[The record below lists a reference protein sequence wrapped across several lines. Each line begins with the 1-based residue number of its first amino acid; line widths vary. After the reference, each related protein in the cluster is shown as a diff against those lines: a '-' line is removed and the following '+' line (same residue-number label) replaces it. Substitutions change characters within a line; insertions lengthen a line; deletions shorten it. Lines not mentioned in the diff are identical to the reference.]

1 MFDHFTTLCMG
12 GLSGNKIS
20 VFFFY
25 LLESS
30 DKVYKLWSSL
40 NAILEN
46 HFIEIDSSIMTNY
59 PIKKKKKN
67 WYYLLTVNR
76 YIFTCGVKW
85 CFLVTSPFERWF
97 SQAKSE
103 KSGEFLILEVL
114 IYTMNSRGDSQ
125 ILEKCFMLNGTKN
138 CQGRVG
144 CDFFRELKRIWV

>member
-1 MFDHFTTLCMG
+1 MG

-59 PIKKKKKN
+59 QIKKKKKIDMIC
-67 WYYLLTVNR
+67 WLWIDIYLPVVYNDV
-76 YIFTCGVKW
+76 F
-85 CFLVTSPFERWF
+85 
-97 SQAKSE
+97 
-103 KSGEFLILEVL
+103 
-114 IYTMNSRGDSQ
+114 
-125 ILEKCFMLNGTKN
+125 
-138 CQGRVG
+138 
-144 CDFFRELKRIWV
+144 

>member
-46 HFIEIDSSIMTNY
+46 HFTEIDS
-59 PIKKKKKN
+59 
-67 WYYLLTVNR
+67 
-76 YIFTCGVKW
+76 
-85 CFLVTSPFERWF
+85 
-97 SQAKSE
+97 
-103 KSGEFLILEVL
+103 
-114 IYTMNSRGDSQ
+114 SRGDSQ

-144 CDFFRELKRIWV
+144 CDFFRELKRIWA

>member
-59 PIKKKKKN
+59 PIKKKKKIVIIC
-67 WYYLLTVNR
+67 WLWIDIYLPV
-76 YIFTCGVKW
+76 
-85 CFLVTSPFERWF
+85 
-97 SQAKSE
+97 
-103 KSGEFLILEVL
+103 VL
-114 IYTMNSRGDSQ
+114 NDV
-125 ILEKCFMLNGTKN
+125 F
-138 CQGRVG
+138 
-144 CDFFRELKRIWV
+144 